1 MSDGDVNAQQPQ
13 TEVQP
18 QAEAA
23 APAAAPVE
31 EKPLMDLA
39 TALKTILK
47 EALVRDNLAR
57 GIHECAKLL
66 HRGTA
71 QLCLLAS
78 DCEEQGIVTLVEALC
93 KENNIHLLRV
103 PSNKDLGEWAG
114 LCKLDREG
122 NPRKKFDA
130 EGNEKQTAT
139 PRCSCVVIKQYGID
153 SEAKRFVENIIAQA

>member
-1 MSDGDVNAQQPQ
+1 MSDGDVNTQQPQ
-13 TEVQP
+13 TEEQP
-18 QAEAA
+18 QAEVA
-23 APAAAPVE
+23 APDA
-31 EKPLMDLA
+31 KPPMDLA
-39 TALKTILK
+39 TALKTLLK

-78 DCEEQGIVTLVEALC
+78 DCEEQGIVNLVEALC
-93 KENNIHLLRV
+93 KENNINLLRV

-130 EGNEKQTAT
+130 EGNEKQSAT
-139 PRCSCVVIKQYGID
+139 PRCSCVVIKQYGIN
-153 SEAKRFVENIIAQA
+153 SEAKKFVENLISQA

>member
-1 MSDGDVNAQQPQ
+1 MSAEQAP
-13 TEVQP
+13 VQEP
-18 QAEAA
+18 VAAEAPVEAA

-31 EKPLMDLA
+31 EKPPMDLN
-39 TALKTILK
+39 TALKVILK

-114 LCKLDREG
+114 LCKLDREC
-122 NPRKKFDA
+122 NPRTKIDA
-130 EGNEKQTAT
+130 EGYEQHTAT